1 MAEAAALPNAKY
13 IRAEFP
19 NDGSA
24 YTIQMSG
31 NALSSKTLSTVDSE
45 GNVASAV
52 FGGSIREI
60 DGKYYVYDPSNPNDM
75 SRENNL
81 LDEDKEIIGTTIPK
95 WFGGFNNT
103 FTYKNWDLNVF
114 VNGSFGAQRLNLVRF
129 TMASMVGDSRFVTL
143 REAYFNGFDKVGQGA
158 EYPSLTG
165 SGNNY
170 QAVSTKWMENADYVR
185 LENISLSYT
194 FPRSMT
200 KFADMYALGVRQF
213 GIFVDDIS
221 NSEAVR
227 FYAQWADT
235 VVLARELSL
244 EQIREIARR
253 TTVPLE
259 VFVHGAL
266 CVSYSGQCYLSA
278 ALGGRSA
285 NRGECAQYCRLPY
298 TLVDA
303 DGREIAAGKHLL
315 SLKDM
320 NRGDYLEDLLD
331 AGVSSLKIE
340 GRLKEVSY
348 VKNVTAW
355 YRRRLDAILARR
367 PEYRK
372 ASAGHCDY
380 TFEPA
385 AEKSFNRGFTPFF
398 LRGRSRDIT
407 SFDTPKSAGEPVGTV
422 KDVRGNSFSLQ
433 GTTTLRNGDGLT
445 FFNERGTLEGFRVNR
460 VEADR
465 VFTLERPA
473 LRPGTR
479 LYRNHDQAFER
490 LLEKPSAERRLSL
503 QMEFTDNAF
512 GFTLCLTDETGARVM
527 LAKPFPK
534 ETARVEQTGNIR
546 TQLSKLGGTPF
557 EATEIDVRL
566 SGRWFVPSSLLAEM
580 RREGIERLLAVRR
593 VRYRRELA
601 RVDRTS
607 TLPYP
612 ERTLTYLG
620 NVSNSL
626 AEAFYR
632 QHGVERVEK
641 AFELSPRTG
650 VPLMFTKHCLR
661 YSMGWCPVHQ
671 KGQSPYKE
679 PYYLRYKDTLLRL
692 RFRCD
697 ECRMEISV
705 CAGPATK

>member
-1 MAEAAALPNAKY
+1 MTNAEPRPIELLSPAKDLACGIEAIRHGADAVYIGAPRFSARAAAGNTTDD
-13 IRAEFP
+13 IRALC
-19 NDGSA
+19 DYA
-24 YTIQMSG
+24 H
-31 NALSSKTLSTVDSE
+31 L
-45 GNVASAV
+45 
-52 FGGSIREI
+52 
-60 DGKYYVYDPSNPNDM
+60 
-75 SRENNL
+75 
-81 LDEDKEIIGTTIPK
+81 
-95 WFGGFNNT
+95 
-103 FTYKNWDLNVF
+103 
-114 VNGSFGAQRLNLVRF
+114 FGARVYVALNTILKEEELKEAERIIHRLYEAGADALITQDMAIATMDLPPIPLHASTQMDNRTPEKVRF
-129 TMASMVGDSRFVTL
+129 LQDVGFT
-143 REAYFNGFDKVGQGA
+143 Q
-158 EYPSLTG
+158 
-165 SGNNY
+165 
-170 QAVSTKWMENADYVR
+170 
-185 LENISLSYT
+185 
-194 FPRSMT
+194 
-200 KFADMYALGVRQF
+200 
-213 GIFVDDIS
+213 
-221 NSEAVR
+221 
-227 FYAQWADT
+227 

-380 TFEPA
+380 TFEPT

-465 VFTLERPA
+465 VFTLEHPA

-512 GFTLCLTDETGARVM
+512 GFTLCLTDETGVRVM

-607 TLPYP
+607 TIPYP

>member
-1 MAEAAALPNAKY
+1 MTNAEPRPIELLSPAKDLACGIEAIRHGADAVYIGAPRFSARAAAGNTTDD
-13 IRAEFP
+13 IRALC
-19 NDGSA
+19 DYA
-24 YTIQMSG
+24 H
-31 NALSSKTLSTVDSE
+31 L
-45 GNVASAV
+45 
-52 FGGSIREI
+52 
-60 DGKYYVYDPSNPNDM
+60 
-75 SRENNL
+75 
-81 LDEDKEIIGTTIPK
+81 
-95 WFGGFNNT
+95 
-103 FTYKNWDLNVF
+103 
-114 VNGSFGAQRLNLVRF
+114 FGARVYVALNTILKEEELKEAERIIHRLYEAGADALITQDMAIATMDLPPIPLHASTQMDNRTPEKVRF
-129 TMASMVGDSRFVTL
+129 LQDVGFT
-143 REAYFNGFDKVGQGA
+143 Q
-158 EYPSLTG
+158 
-165 SGNNY
+165 
-170 QAVSTKWMENADYVR
+170 
-185 LENISLSYT
+185 
-194 FPRSMT
+194 
-200 KFADMYALGVRQF
+200 
-213 GIFVDDIS
+213 
-221 NSEAVR
+221 
-227 FYAQWADT
+227 

-512 GFTLCLTDETGARVM
+512 GFTLCLTDETGARIM

-601 RVDRTS
+601 RIDRTS
-607 TLPYP
+607 TIPYP

-705 CAGPATK
+705 CTGPATK

>member
-1 MAEAAALPNAKY
+1 MTNAEPRPIELLSPAKDLACGIEAIRHGADAVYIGAPRFSARAAAGNTTDD
-13 IRAEFP
+13 IRALC
-19 NDGSA
+19 DYA
-24 YTIQMSG
+24 H
-31 NALSSKTLSTVDSE
+31 L
-45 GNVASAV
+45 
-52 FGGSIREI
+52 
-60 DGKYYVYDPSNPNDM
+60 
-75 SRENNL
+75 
-81 LDEDKEIIGTTIPK
+81 
-95 WFGGFNNT
+95 
-103 FTYKNWDLNVF
+103 
-114 VNGSFGAQRLNLVRF
+114 FGARVYVALNTILKEEELKEAERIIHRLYEAGADALITQDMAIATMDLPPIPLHASTQMNNRTPEKVRF
-129 TMASMVGDSRFVTL
+129 LQDI
-143 REAYFNGFDKVGQGA
+143 GFTQ
-158 EYPSLTG
+158 
-165 SGNNY
+165 
-170 QAVSTKWMENADYVR
+170 
-185 LENISLSYT
+185 
-194 FPRSMT
+194 
-200 KFADMYALGVRQF
+200 
-213 GIFVDDIS
+213 
-221 NSEAVR
+221 
-227 FYAQWADT
+227 

-433 GTTTLRNGDGLT
+433 GATTLRNGDGLT

-512 GFTLCLTDETGARVM
+512 GFTLCLTDETGARIM

-580 RREGIERLLAVRR
+580 RREGIERLQAVRR

-607 TLPYP
+607 TIPYP

>member
-1 MAEAAALPNAKY
+1 MTNAEPRPIELLSPAKDLACGIEAIRHGADAVYIGAPRFSARAAAGNTTDD
-13 IRAEFP
+13 IRALC
-19 NDGSA
+19 DYA
-24 YTIQMSG
+24 H
-31 NALSSKTLSTVDSE
+31 L
-45 GNVASAV
+45 
-52 FGGSIREI
+52 
-60 DGKYYVYDPSNPNDM
+60 
-75 SRENNL
+75 
-81 LDEDKEIIGTTIPK
+81 
-95 WFGGFNNT
+95 
-103 FTYKNWDLNVF
+103 
-114 VNGSFGAQRLNLVRF
+114 FGARVYVALNTILKEEELKEAERIIHRLYEAGADALITQDMAIATMDLPPIPLHASTQMDNRTPEKVRF
-129 TMASMVGDSRFVTL
+129 LQDVGFT
-143 REAYFNGFDKVGQGA
+143 Q
-158 EYPSLTG
+158 
-165 SGNNY
+165 
-170 QAVSTKWMENADYVR
+170 
-185 LENISLSYT
+185 
-194 FPRSMT
+194 
-200 KFADMYALGVRQF
+200 
-213 GIFVDDIS
+213 
-221 NSEAVR
+221 
-227 FYAQWADT
+227 

-465 VFTLERPA
+465 IFTLERPA

-534 ETARVEQTGNIR
+534 ETARMEQTGNIR

-557 EATEIDVRL
+557 EATKTDVRL

-607 TLPYP
+607 TIPYP

>member
-1 MAEAAALPNAKY
+1 MTNAEPRPIELLSPAKDLACGIEAIRHGADAVYIGAPRFSARAAAGNTTDD
-13 IRAEFP
+13 IRALC
-19 NDGSA
+19 DYA
-24 YTIQMSG
+24 H
-31 NALSSKTLSTVDSE
+31 L
-45 GNVASAV
+45 
-52 FGGSIREI
+52 
-60 DGKYYVYDPSNPNDM
+60 
-75 SRENNL
+75 
-81 LDEDKEIIGTTIPK
+81 
-95 WFGGFNNT
+95 
-103 FTYKNWDLNVF
+103 
-114 VNGSFGAQRLNLVRF
+114 FGARVYVALNTILKEEELKEAERIIHRLYEAGADALITQDMAIATMDLPPIPLHASTQMDNRTPEKVRF
-129 TMASMVGDSRFVTL
+129 LQDVGFT
-143 REAYFNGFDKVGQGA
+143 Q
-158 EYPSLTG
+158 
-165 SGNNY
+165 
-170 QAVSTKWMENADYVR
+170 
-185 LENISLSYT
+185 
-194 FPRSMT
+194 
-200 KFADMYALGVRQF
+200 
-213 GIFVDDIS
+213 
-221 NSEAVR
+221 
-227 FYAQWADT
+227 

-465 VFTLERPA
+465 IFTLERPA

-534 ETARVEQTGNIR
+534 ETARMEQTGNIR

-557 EATEIDVRL
+557 EATKTDVRL

-607 TLPYP
+607 TIPYP

-705 CAGPATK
+705 CTGPATK

>member
-1 MAEAAALPNAKY
+1 MTNAEPRPIELLSPAKDLACGIEAIRHGADAVYIGAPRFSARAAAGNTTDD
-13 IRAEFP
+13 IRALCDYAHLFGARVYVAL
-19 NDGSA
+19 N
-24 YTIQMSG
+24 TILKEEELKEAERIIHRLYEAGADALITQDMAIATMDLPPIPLHASTQMD
-31 NALSSKTLSTVDSE
+31 NRTPEKVR
-45 GNVASAV
+45 
-52 FGGSIREI
+52 F
-60 DGKYYVYDPSNPNDM
+60 
-75 SRENNL
+75 L
-81 LDEDKEIIGTTIPK
+81 LDV
-95 WFGGFNNT
+95 GFT
-103 FTYKNWDLNVF
+103 
-114 VNGSFGAQRLNLVRF
+114 Q
-129 TMASMVGDSRFVTL
+129 
-143 REAYFNGFDKVGQGA
+143 
-158 EYPSLTG
+158 
-165 SGNNY
+165 
-170 QAVSTKWMENADYVR
+170 
-185 LENISLSYT
+185 
-194 FPRSMT
+194 
-200 KFADMYALGVRQF
+200 
-213 GIFVDDIS
+213 
-221 NSEAVR
+221 
-227 FYAQWADT
+227 

-465 VFTLERPA
+465 IFTLEHPA

-607 TLPYP
+607 TIPYP